1 MSAIP
6 IQWQAVLYMVLL
18 LTTYGCVTNATTEVT
33 EAPFVAT
40 TDLTGGT
47 TAAAADITAAVTD
60 FTSSTTPGAGGSG
73 NPARAK
79 QRLQVFAAS
88 SYDNLRSDIS
98 RGHGEYL
105 VSLATLAGVP
115 STQFPEFQS
124 LMQDSYSTMFDE
136 VIPAAES
143 TKQIVDIAWAAG
155 YGHTP

>member
-1 MSAIP
+1 MRVLH
-6 IQWQAVLYMVLL
+6 WRAVLCVGLL
-18 LTTYGCVTNATTEVT
+18 LTSYGCVTNATTELT
-33 EAPFVAT
+33 QAPFVAT

-60 FTSSTTPGAGGSG
+60 FTSSTTPGAGGTE

-79 QRLQVFAAS
+79 QRLRLFTAS

-98 RGHGEYL
+98 RGQGEYL

-115 STQFPEFQS
+115 SAQFPEFQS

-136 VIPAAES
+136 VIPAADS
-143 TKQIVDIAWAAG
+143 KRQMIDIAWAAG
-155 YGHTP
+155 YGRIH

>member
-1 MSAIP
+1 MLS
-6 IQWQAVLYMVLL
+6 
-18 LTTYGCVTNATTEVT
+18 TSYGCVTNATTEVT

-47 TAAAADITAAVTD
+47 TAAVADITAAVTD
-60 FTSSTTPGAGGSG
+60 FTSSSTPGAGGAEI
-73 NPARAK
+73 PARAK
-79 QRLQVFAAS
+79 QRLQRFTAS

-143 TKQIVDIAWAAG
+143 TRHIVDIAWASG
-155 YGHTP
+155 YGRTR

>member
-1 MSAIP
+1 MSARS
-6 IQWQAVLYMVLL
+6 IQWQAVLGMVLL

-60 FTSSTTPGAGGSG
+60 FTSSTTPGAGGAG

-79 QRLQVFAAS
+79 QRLQIFAAS

-115 STQFPEFQS
+115 SMQFKEFQS
-124 LMQDSYSTMFDE
+124 SMQDSYSTMFDE
-136 VIPAAES
+136 VIPVAES
-143 TKQIVDIAWAAG
+143 TTHIVDIAWAAG
-155 YGHTP
+155 YGHPQ